1 MTRHIVHL
9 LCKTILM
16 ALMMTGGGA
25 FSNTPFQPS
34 HNVLTSSSVKQRV
47 QHLRVLHDPS
57 RALGVEAIAQLYRD
71 SAPPVEPSFN
81 RGFTS
86 DAVWVAFELSRH
98 DETSPT
104 EWWFEVEQ
112 PLFMNVELYEQQ
124 ADGRLA
130 QIPGRLS
137 SNLRHH
143 AFDYRVPVF
152 GLKLT
157 HSRSNT
163 YFLRV
168 ITQTSMSAEL
178 TVWRPEAFVKHHANV
193 RFIWG
198 GVYGASLLIVLFYGV
213 WSLWLWD
220 RLHFVYMLYVLSN
233 LMASFFSAAWP
244 RQFFPGLGEESFLT
258 WTGLWI
264 SMSVPISAF
273 FTFEILKFRS
283 ELKWIPLCVKGLSV
297 IFFLISMALILSGRY
312 STAMPIIQFYALN
325 LILFSAGLAAWRA
338 IKGDRSAQ
346 FFLMAFGVFYIGV
359 AWRFLKNIGWVEPN
373 FWSNNAYQ
381 IGTFLH
387 MLIMSVSVFA
397 AYSRLRKDK
406 QQAEYQLEAES
417 RLRQEQA
424 TFLGMVSHEFRTP
437 LSIIAST
444 CDNLLIESG
453 LSDQIRTRVEKI
465 IRANKRLIALME
477 EYLSYERLVAD
488 SASQLHKTFDLSQ
501 LTQRIVMDVNDQEG
515 PIVQLRTTGP
525 VMMLGDPELMGVAL
539 RNLIVNAR
547 RHSPEPEA
555 VKLRIERQAQEVIVT
570 VTDQGPGIEPS
581 EREKIF
587 EKFFRGR
594 NALSKPGAGMGL
606 YLVKSIVEQHQG
618 LVQQRNLVP
627 QGCEFVIRLPAL

>member
-1 MTRHIVHL
+1 M
-9 LCKTILM
+9 
-16 ALMMTGGGA
+16 
-25 FSNTPFQPS
+25 
-34 HNVLTSSSVKQRV
+34 
-47 QHLRVLHDPS
+47 
-57 RALGVEAIAQLYRD
+57 
-71 SAPPVEPSFN
+71 
-81 RGFTS
+81 
-86 DAVWVAFELSRH
+86 
-98 DETSPT
+98 
-104 EWWFEVEQ
+104 
-112 PLFMNVELYEQQ
+112 
-124 ADGRLA
+124 
-130 QIPGRLS
+130 
-137 SNLRHH
+137 
-143 AFDYRVPVF
+143 
-152 GLKLT
+152 
-157 HSRSNT
+157 
-163 YFLRV
+163 
-168 ITQTSMSAEL
+168 
-178 TVWRPEAFVKHHANV
+178 
-193 RFIWG
+193 
-198 GVYGASLLIVLFYGV
+198 
-213 WSLWLWD
+213 
-220 RLHFVYMLYVLSN
+220 
-233 LMASFFSAAWP
+233 
-244 RQFFPGLGEESFLT
+244 
-258 WTGLWI
+258 
-264 SMSVPISAF
+264 
-273 FTFEILKFRS
+273 
-283 ELKWIPLCVKGLSV
+283 
-297 IFFLISMALILSGRY
+297 
-312 STAMPIIQFYALN
+312 
-325 LILFSAGLAAWRA
+325 
-338 IKGDRSAQ
+338 
-346 FFLMAFGVFYIGV
+346 
-359 AWRFLKNIGWVEPN
+359 EPN

-444 CDNLLIESG
+444 CDNLLTESG
-453 LSDQIRTRVEKI
+453 LSDQIRARVEKI